1 MKKKDCK
8 EDTVLIVSL
17 IGEDQIGKDDGR
29 ERHRKRN
36 RQWRVTNPIILIYET
51 SSSCCPSFALPV
63 IIIRVS
69 SALSRTAG

>member
-17 IGEDQIGKDDGR
+17 IGEDQIGKDGR

-63 IIIRVS
+63 IIRVS

>member
-8 EDTVLIVSL
+8 KDTVLIVSL
-17 IGEDQIGKDDGR
+17 IGEDQIGKDGR
-29 ERHRKRN
+29 ERHCKRN